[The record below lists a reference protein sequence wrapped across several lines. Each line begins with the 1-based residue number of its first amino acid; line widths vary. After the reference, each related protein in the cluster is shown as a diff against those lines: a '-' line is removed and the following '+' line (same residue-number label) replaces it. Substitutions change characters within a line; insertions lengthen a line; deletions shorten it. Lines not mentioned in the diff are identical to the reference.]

1 MQKTIAI
8 VEDDIEQ
15 RNFFVNALGRRGF
28 RAEGAGTVKEA
39 LRLLEELGETTDV
52 MLLDMQLLDPDDP
65 STGAEIAIKLR
76 DKHPDW
82 MPEYVVKTAY
92 SYIVDYYRF
101 AIELGVA
108 AYLSHDKVTEEDVI
122 RHIRALALKR
132 ALRVDRPQVMAALSA
147 ISQSTRNLSQAVVTF
162 CRDMLAS
169 ELDACLGTP
178 YVLLLSDEYG
188 TQNVAT
194 NYNLPNGY
202 QSFYAAIQEMAHSIN
217 TPSSPYV
224 ISDVEIKGFP
234 TPTTATDVIILERL
248 PGAAFLPLAK
258 VMQFKLSL
266 ILFVPRSGE
275 WKLAEETGPFA
286 SVLAQHVRPSIFEH
300 FLGMLIQL
308 DAQNRMMLTS
318 ASRFCLYIGQ
328 EQERII
334 GDGLKSAELQ
344 RETNLYHSLST
355 MAEDLRRTG
364 TILDSATSG
373 HAREALAVIEMKDMV
388 EKELSDLMATTDFGN
403 LNFFVAGSCQ
413 VNAGSDLA
421 IAVKRLLQWLIQ
433 RSTETP
439 PAMEPEI
446 QVQCIACEHDSKIIF
461 RDRSRRLPTGLREQ
475 LFEPFST
482 SVLRTSG
489 EGESGPGLYLPLY
502 LAKVLVEAKYGGRL
516 SDESDAMEG
525 DIGHMLMMSFKPPPR
540 GQRVDKPAL
549 NQ

>member
-1 MQKTIAI
+1 MPKTIAI
-8 VEDDIEQ
+8 VEDDSEQ
-15 RNFFVNALGRRGF
+15 RNFFVNALRRRGF
-28 RAEGAGTVKEA
+28 RAEGAGRVNEA
-39 LRLLEELGETTDV
+39 YCLIEELGETTDV

-65 STGAEIAIKLR
+65 STGAEIAIKMR

-101 AIELGVA
+101 AIQLGVA
-108 AYLSHDKVTEEDVI
+108 AYLSHDKFNEADVI

-132 ALRVDRPQVMAALSA
+132 SLRVDRPKVMAALSA
-147 ISQSTRNLSQAVVTF
+147 ISQSTRNLSQAVVKF
-162 CRDMLAS
+162 CRDMLAT
-169 ELDACLGTP
+169 ELDVCLGTP

-194 NYNLPNGY
+194 NYNLPSGY
-202 QSFYAAIQEMAHSIN
+202 QWFYTAIQEMAHSIN
-217 TPSSPYV
+217 TPSSQYV
-224 ISDVEIKGFP
+224 ISDIDTKGFP
-234 TPTTATDVIILERL
+234 TPTTANDKIILERL

-258 VMQFKLSL
+258 VMHFKLSL

-275 WKLAEETGPFA
+275 WKLAEETGPLA
-286 SVLAQHVRPSIFEH
+286 SVLAQQVRPSIFEH
-300 FLGMLIQL
+300 FLRMLIQL

-334 GDGLKSAELQ
+334 GDGLKSAELKK
-344 RETNLYHSLST
+344 ETNLHHSLST

-364 TILDSATSG
+364 TILDSATSDRS
-373 HAREALAVIEMKDMV
+373 RETLSVIEMKDMV
-388 EKELSDLMATTDFGN
+388 EKELSDLTATTDFGN
-403 LNFFVAGSCQ
+403 LNFFVVGSCQ

-433 RSTETP
+433 RGCETP
-439 PAMEPEI
+439 SAMEPEI
-446 QVQCIACEHDSKIIF
+446 QVQCIECEHDSKIIF
-461 RDRSRRLPTGLREQ
+461 RDRSRRLPKGLREQ

-516 SDESDAMEG
+516 SDESDGMDG

-540 GQRVDKPAL
+540 HQRVNNPL
-549 NQ
+549 

>member
-8 VEDDIEQ
+8 VEDDPEQ
-15 RNFFVNALGRRGF
+15 RNFFVNALRRRGF
-28 RAEGAGTVKEA
+28 RAEGAGRVKDA
-39 LRLLEELGETTDV
+39 YTLIEELGEATDV

-65 STGAEIAIKLR
+65 STGAEIAIKMR

-82 MPEYVVKTAY
+82 MPEYVVKTAF

-101 AIELGVA
+101 AIQLGVA
-108 AYLSHDKVTEEDVI
+108 AYLAHDRVTEADVI

-132 ALRVDRPQVMAALSA
+132 SLRVDRPKVTAALSA
-147 ISQSTRNLSQAVVTF
+147 ISQSTRNLSQAVVRF
-162 CRDMLAS
+162 CREMLAL
-169 ELDACLGTP
+169 ELDVCLGTP
-178 YVLLLSDEYG
+178 YVLLLSDDYG

-194 NYNLPNGY
+194 NYNLPSGY
-202 QSFYAAIQEMAHSIN
+202 QLFYTALQEMAHSIN
-217 TPSSPYV
+217 TPSSQYV
-224 ISDVEIKGFP
+224 VSDVDTKGFP
-234 TPTTATDVIILERL
+234 TPTTANDKLILERL
-248 PGAAFLPLAK
+248 PGAALLPLAK

-275 WKLAEETGPFA
+275 WKLPEETGPLA

-334 GDGLKSAELQ
+334 GEGLKSAELQ
-344 RETNLYHSLST
+344 KETNLYHSLST

-364 TILDSATSG
+364 TILDSATSDRS
-373 HAREALAVIEMKDMV
+373 RETLSVIEMKDMV
-388 EKELSDLMATTDFGN
+388 EKELSDLTAMTDFAN
-403 LNFFVAGSCQ
+403 LNFFIVGSCQ
-413 VNAGSDLA
+413 VNAGTDLA

-433 RSTETP
+433 RVSETP
-439 PAMEPEI
+439 SAVKPEI
-446 QVQCIACEHDSKIIF
+446 QVQCIECEHDSKIIF
-461 RDRSRRLPTGLREQ
+461 RDRSRRLPKGLREQ

-482 SVLRTSG
+482 SVLRSSG

-516 SDESDAMEG
+516 SDESDGMEG
-525 DIGHMLMMSFKPPPR
+525 DVGHMLMMSFKPPPR
-540 GQRVDKPAL
+540 SQRVDNPL
-549 NQ
+549 